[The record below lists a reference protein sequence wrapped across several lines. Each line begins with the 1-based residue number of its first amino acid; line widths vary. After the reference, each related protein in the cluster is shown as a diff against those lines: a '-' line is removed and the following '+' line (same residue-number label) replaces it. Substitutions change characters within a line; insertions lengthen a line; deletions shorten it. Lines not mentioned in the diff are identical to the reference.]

1 MTKNPVALSAGNA
14 GKEDK
19 LRLSRDNKG
28 PSLLVGNQD
37 AMDAAIVG
45 TLTDPKEA
53 RAGVREVHFLPFN
66 PVDKKTALTYIDSNG
81 NWHRA
86 SKGVPE
92 QIMNLCNLREDAKR
106 NIHAI
111 IDKFAERGLRSLAV
125 SRQEVPEKT
134 KENAGGPWQF
144 VGLLSLFDPPRH
156 DSDETIRRAL
166 YLGVN
171 VKMITGEQLS
181 IAKETG
187 RRLGMRTSMYSSAT
201 LLGQDKDASIVAL
214 PVEELIEKTDGFA
227 GVFPE
232 HKYEGRYWNRCCRC
246 YGCRKRAIF
255 QMMKNY
261 TIYAALSPVKSSDIS
276 LSGLQFKL
284 MAADTSDLE
293 FATLLELNSSDI
305 SLNSTAFV
313 PLRARMVFALVEMLR
328 YLMVAVPDTFVALN
342 CFPSP
347 STVVSPTMNNGSF
360 VQWKWNED
368 KASSMNASL
377 HSTLEHGAKSST
389 RSVPIGENTQG
400 RSDMGSPRQSSSV
413 EIDDLKIAANSLQPH
428 QYQQ

>member
-28 PSLLVGNQD
+28 PSLLVENQD

-166 YLGVN
+166 HLGVN

-201 LLGQDKDASIVAL
+201 LLGQDKDASIAAL
-214 PVEELIEKTDGFA
+214 PVEELIEKTDGFV

-276 LSGLQFKL
+276 SSGLQFKL

-293 FATLLELNSSDI
+293 FATLLELNNSDI

-313 PLRARMVFALVEMLR
+313 PLRASSNWRYQGRRKEKLTTVIMHPIQNLIFHCGMMVPNR
-328 YLMVAVPDTFVALN
+328 IVPT
-342 CFPSP
+342 
-347 STVVSPTMNNGSF
+347 
-360 VQWKWNED
+360 WNED